1 MDRRLLIDLPTPCR
15 LEETLEPNEVNW
27 LFSNI
32 ASYYFRLTKY
42 NFHIDYNDNLILE
55 KNFLKFKR
63 HKDVIIVR
71 TGLNLIRHLTLNPEH
86 HTKIKSLGYSVDT
99 FNLENVFYD
108 WYKKLFKFKAHLEP
122 IYQNML
128 KISKPTNQTKLICA
142 QIRVGGGFDSQF
154 MHPKQVKLFW
164 KQIRDKLI
172 EQKDLDDFKLFITAD
187 KKFVIKEAV
196 EEFGNDKVIGFKDR
210 SFHISNVYNFLP
222 FLKKNTCDKVGGLYL
237 DFNMLGICDMGVISH
252 SGFGLVGILNRENKL
267 DLANFYVFTNPTE
280 KKKRFVSN
288 KNLSFHQFNTSLLYI
303 QFNNLKDNI
312 DYIIP

>member
-154 MHPKQVKLFW
+154 MDPKQVKLFW

-210 SFHISNVYNFLP
+210 S
-222 FLKKNTCDKVGGLYL
+222 
-237 DFNMLGICDMGVISH
+237 MGVISH